1 MGARARRR
9 WRRGALG
16 LLLLAVLAAPLLTAE
31 PVEPLPHFT
40 EHNPASI
47 AHAGAQGHA
56 PANTIEAFALALDLG
71 ADTLEMDLQLTAD
84 GEVVAHH
91 DGTVDRETDGTGA
104 IRDLTL
110 DELAELDAGYGFTD
124 ADGGHPWRG
133 RGVSIPTLEEVFEA
147 FPGTFMVLE
156 LKTDGGPDLVAAVAE
171 RVRAHDRADDVV
183 IASFDLAFIEEARQR
198 LPEVATT
205 MPEDE
210 AGTFHILQALGLHR
224 WWSPPGQ
231 LLQVPEFH
239 DGVHVATHRFF
250 TAAAELGVHTHVW
263 TVNDRED
270 LHRHL
275 AAGADGIITDYPE
288 RVVEVA
294 AEREVGARRDGV
306 DLGSVGATAWLQE
319 RTGWLT
325 PLMRAVTFLG
335 DEDFYVLGFPVLYW
349 AVSRRVGLRVGVMLL
364 LSAGLNEAAKLAGRT
379 PRPTFLD
386 PSLGVVEETT
396 LGAPSGH
403 AQNGLVVWGVLAA
416 ELRRRWVWVAALVLI
431 ALLGLSRI
439 HLGVHYPVD
448 LVVGWALGGLLLLG
462 YLRWREPLT
471 AWLESRSAR
480 AKIGASLA
488 GSLALV
494 VLAIAAR
501 LAFLDWQPPT
511 SWIGIDAGRWP
522 MGLSHAVTPAGAL
535 FGLGV
540 GTVWLASAGGFRVD
554 GPLWQRALRCLVGL
568 AGVLALWQGLGA
580 LFPGGEDPVALA
592 YRWLRYTAVGVW
604 ITGLAPLLFVRLGLA
619 EPERSMLAEDAAVTG
634 QAGVHE
640 RE

>member
-9 WRRGALG
+9 WPRGALG

-31 PVEPLPHFT
+31 PAEPLPHFT
-40 EHNPASI
+40 EHTPASI

-56 PANTIEAFALALDLG
+56 PANTIEAFALALELG

-84 GEVVAHH
+84 GEVVVHH
-91 DGTVDRETDGTGA
+91 DGTVDRETDGAGA
-104 IRDLTL
+104 IRDLSL
-110 DELAELDAGYGFTD
+110 DELADLDAGYGFTD

-133 RGVSIPTLEEVFEA
+133 RGVAIPTLEEVFEA

-171 RVRAHDRADDVV
+171 RVREHDRADDVA
-183 IASFDLAFIEEARQR
+183 IASFDLAYVEEARER
-198 LPEVATT
+198 LPGVATT

-210 AGTFHILQALGLHR
+210 ARDFHVRQALGLHR
-224 WWSPPGQ
+224 WWSPPGE

-250 TAAAELGVHTHVW
+250 AAADELGLHTHVW
-263 TVNDRED
+263 TVNDREE

-275 AAGADGIITDYPE
+275 AAGAHGIITDYPE

-294 AEREVGARRDGV
+294 AEREARARRDGV
-306 DLGSVGATAWLQE
+306 DLGDVAATTWLQE

-335 DEDFYVLGFPVLYW
+335 DEDFYVLGFPLLYW
-349 AVSRRVGLRVGVMLL
+349 AVSRRMGLRIGVMLL

-386 PSLGVVEETT
+386 PSLGAVEETT

-416 ELRRRWVWVAALVLI
+416 ELQRRWAWVAALVLVV
-431 ALLGLSRI
+431 LLGLSRI

-448 LVVGWALGGLLLLG
+448 LAVGWAVGGALLLG
-462 YLRWREPLT
+462 YLRWRQPVES
-471 AWLESRSAR
+471 WLISRTPAAR
-480 AKIGASLA
+480 VGVAFAASLGLVA
-488 GSLALV
+488 LAV
-494 VLAIAAR
+494 AAR

-511 SWIGIDAGRWP
+511 SWIGIDAERWP

-592 YRWLRYTAVGVW
+592 YRWLRYTAVGAW

-619 EPERSMLAEDAAVTG
+619 EPERAVPAQGPDTTGAA
-634 QAGVHE
+634 AIHP
-640 RE
+640 RS